1 MQPPIPPDATK
12 EIEMVKSLV
21 ARHFPVYD
29 VRVSYEVVQFF
40 CRVDE
45 ATLEDHFD
53 ELRQEMSSRGYIPMM
68 TYEGGE
74 HVVVVARKPPA
85 KHKSV
90 YVNLALFIATFAT
103 VTWVGLG
110 YWGAY
115 VDVPSDEYFSLD
127 NILGGILSFTLP
139 LMAILGVH
147 ELSHYFAAR
156 RRNVAAS
163 LPFFIPMPFMLG
175 TFGAFISLR
184 EPVPNKKTMI
194 EIGAAGPIGGL
205 LMTIPLAIIGLMLT
219 ESGAKPVPDDIG
231 TGGLLT
237 LQFPL
242 LYLWINEFV
251 PSTGDYLLHPTAF
264 AAWVGFFLTAIN
276 LIPAGQ
282 LDGGHISRALFG
294 NYSKYVSYAAIIA
307 LIGLAMVFGWWG
319 WMLFAV
325 LIIFLG
331 MTHPPP
337 LNDITKLCPKRK
349 MLGLLMFALLAL
361 TFVPVPIQAVLPDY
375 DFDAG
380 AVGGTNQTILP
391 GESKYLMI
399 LIESLGNVQ
408 NNITIED
415 AEPLAGWLV
424 AFGQSDDPQTNYSER
439 YSITVDP
446 DENVT
451 VSIRVVASVE
461 AVPGENY
468 TLSVQARSEEGDLTR
483 TVEYTFVIGMPLFSF
498 VVMDDRLV
506 IPAGD
511 SNMTLIDVA
520 NSANVE
526 GIVNLT
532 IVEFPTHF
540 SPVLFEDDPYEI
552 GLDRTLDLTVPAEGT
567 DTFGINVYT
576 LLLVE
581 TGEYTIEIEARY
593 LGALIGTVILV
604 VEVV

>member
-1 MQPPIPPDATK
+1 MQPPTPPDATK

-29 VRVSYEVVQFF
+29 VKVSYEVVQFF

-45 ATLEDHFD
+45 TTLEDHFD
-53 ELRQEMSSRGYIPMM
+53 EMRQEMSSRGYIPMM

-74 HVVVVARKPPA
+74 HVVVVARKPHA
-85 KHKSV
+85 KHRSV

-115 VDVPSDEYFSLD
+115 VDVPSDGYYSLD
-127 NILGGILSFTLP
+127 NILGGVLSFTLP
-139 LMAILGVH
+139 LMAILGAH

-163 LPFFIPMPFMLG
+163 LPFFIPIPFIFG
-175 TFGAFISLR
+175 TWGAFISLR

-205 LMTIPLAIIGLMLT
+205 LMTIPLALIGLMLT
-219 ESGAKPVPDDIG
+219 ESGAKLVPDDAG
-231 TGGLLT
+231 TGGLMT

-294 NYSKYVSYAAIIA
+294 RYSKYVSYAAIIA
-307 LIGLAMVFGWWG
+307 LIGLGVVFWWT
-319 WMLFAV
+319 WVFFALLV
-325 LIIFLG
+325 ILLG
-331 MTHPPP
+331 VTHPPP
-337 LNDITKLCPKRK
+337 LNDITKLCSKRK
-349 MLGLLMFALLAL
+349 MLGLLMFAILAL
-361 TFVPVPIQAVLPDY
+361 TFAPVPIQAILPDY

-380 AVGGTNQTILP
+380 AVEDVNQTILP

-399 LIESLGNVQ
+399 LIENLGNVQ
-408 NNITIED
+408 NNITVED
-415 AEPLAGWLV
+415 ADPLAGWLV
-424 AFGQSDDPQTNYSER
+424 AFGQSGAPQTNYSEK

-446 DENVT
+446 GENVT
-451 VSIRVVASVE
+451 VSMRVVASVE

-468 TLSVQARSEEGDLTR
+468 TISVQARSEEGDLTR
-483 TVEYTFVIGMPLFSF
+483 TVEYTFVIGTPTFSF
-498 VVMDDRLV
+498 VVADDRLV
-506 IPAGD
+506 IPVGTT
-511 SNMTLIDVA
+511 NMTVIEVA
-520 NSANVE
+520 NSASVE
-526 GIVNLT
+526 GVVNLT
-532 IVEFPTHF
+532 IVEFPTHS
-540 SPVLFEDDPYEI
+540 SPVLFEDDPDEL
-552 GLDRTLDLTVPAEGT
+552 GLDRTLDLTVPAGGT
-567 DTFGINVYT
+567 NTFGVKVYT
-576 LLLVE
+576 LSLIE

-593 LGALIGTVILV
+593 LGALIGTIIMA